1 MNAAVRIVPFSPD
14 LAPAFEALNRAWIE
28 QLFAMEEADHKVL
41 RHPLASI
48 IEPGGQIFFALD
60 GDEPIGTAAA
70 IPSGR
75 GRFELSKMAVTPN
88 QQGRGTG
95 RHLGQAVI
103 DWARARDAETLF
115 LLTSSR
121 LPGAIRLY
129 ERLGFEHRPL
139 PPVTG
144 YARADVYM
152 VLSLAGSNVER

>member
-1 MNAAVRIVPFSPD
+1 MRIVPFRPE
-14 LAPAFEALNRAWIE
+14 LAPAFEALNLAWIE
-28 QLFAMEEADHKVL
+28 ELFAVEETDRKVL
-41 RHPLASI
+41 GHPQESI
-48 IEPGGQIFFALD
+48 IGPGGQIFFALN

-70 IPSGR
+70 IPAGK
-75 GRFELSKMAVTPN
+75 GRFELSKMAVTPG
-88 QQGRGTG
+88 QQGRGVG
-95 RHLGQAVI
+95 RDLGQAVI

-152 VLSLAGSNVER
+152 VLSLR